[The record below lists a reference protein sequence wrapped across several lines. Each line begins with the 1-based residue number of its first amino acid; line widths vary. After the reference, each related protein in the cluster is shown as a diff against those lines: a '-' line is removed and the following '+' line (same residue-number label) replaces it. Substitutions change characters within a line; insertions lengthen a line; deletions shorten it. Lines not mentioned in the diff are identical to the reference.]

1 MTVSPGLPN
10 LRFSVEFAQWEAS
23 LGGGKAGE
31 DSSQSIDASISF
43 SHPDLVFL
51 HLSPHRPLRPSPGSC
66 DESLPLA
73 LQVFPQLLVPEHA
86 PS

>member
-1 MTVSPGLPN
+1 MTVSPGLPS
-10 LRFSVEFAQWEAS
+10 LRLSVEFAQWEAS
-23 LGGGKAGE
+23 PGGGQAGE
-31 DSSQSIDASISF
+31 DSSQSIDASISLP
-43 SHPDLVFL
+43 HPDLVFL
-51 HLSPHRPLRPSPGSC
+51 YLSPHRPLRPSPGSC